1 MDNVID
7 GLEKAIVIAKD
18 RLAETEKQ
26 FEIAKTDMKK
36 EFPQDEEL
44 KKIEARLFEL
54 NSELKL
60 DEKVNEVIAD
70 DVADDDEPEIKPKE
84 QAR

>member
-1 MDNVID
+1 
-7 GLEKAIVIAKD
+7 
-18 RLAETEKQ
+18 
-26 FEIAKTDMKK
+26 MKK

-44 KKIEARLFEL
+44 KQIEARLFEL